1 MTEEQRDKWFELES
15 RHWSLTILNKYCTGP
30 TKYLMNNEEE
40 ARQAFDELTALV
52 AKERAFDI
60 NDKKYTYTFTT
71 FKGAT
76 MVDLR
81 EVSNVSLNEPYHE
94 ELFG

>member
-15 RHWSLTILNKYCTGP
+15 KYWSLTILNKYCTGP

-40 ARQAFDELTALV
+40 ARQAFDELTGLV
-52 AKERAFDI
+52 ARERAFDI
-60 NDKKYTYTFTT
+60 NDKKYTYTFST